1 MPTDRPWDGTIV
13 RYPDPAIEVLDD
25 RFAPFKIPNSVVERL
40 WTGARWTEGPVYFG
54 DGRFLLFSD
63 IPNNRI
69 MKWDETTGE
78 TSVFR
83 QPSHNSNGHTRDH
96 QGRLV
101 SCEHFSR
108 RVTRTEH
115 DGAITVLL
123 DQFDGKRLNAPN
135 DIVVHS
141 DGSIWFTDPGYGI
154 MLNYEGLKSEFEL
167 PTRVYRLDPASG
179 ETTVVIEELD
189 KPNGLCFSPDETLL
203 YVSDTGDPRN
213 IMVFDVDGTAVKNG
227 REFAAMLPGGS
238 DGIRCDI
245 HGNLWSS
252 AGWAG
257 AGYDGVHCFA
267 PDGGLIG
274 KIHLP
279 EAASNLCFGGPMKN
293 RLFITGSQSLYAVYL
308 ETQGDQR
315 P

>member
-1 MPTDRPWDGTIV
+1 
-13 RYPDPAIEVLDD
+13 
-25 RFAPFKIPNSVVERL
+25 
-40 WTGARWTEGPVYFG
+40 
-54 DGRFLLFSD
+54 
-63 IPNNRI
+63 
-69 MKWDETTGE
+69 
-78 TSVFR
+78 
-83 QPSHNSNGHTRDH
+83 
-96 QGRLV
+96 
-101 SCEHFSR
+101 
-108 RVTRTEH
+108 
-115 DGAITVLL
+115 
-123 DQFDGKRLNAPN
+123 
-135 DIVVHS
+135 
-141 DGSIWFTDPGYGI
+141 YGI

-245 HGNLWSS
+245 HGNLWSR

-267 PDGGLIG
+267 PDGDLIG